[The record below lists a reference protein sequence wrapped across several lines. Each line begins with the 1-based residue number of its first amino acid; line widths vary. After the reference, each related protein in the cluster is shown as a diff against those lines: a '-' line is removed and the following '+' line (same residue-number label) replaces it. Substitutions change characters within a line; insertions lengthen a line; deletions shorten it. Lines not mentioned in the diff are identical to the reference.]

1 MLSCWK
7 PQYSVLKCV
16 APLYE
21 KQKALFPPLVVWIA
35 LICSGI
41 STRCHGIKGSPARQ
55 KRLPFWPSIEF
66 WSSCSFLSS
75 EQIKHSQ
82 TCWME
87 WEKQFDFSE
96 RSYKQNWDGHLPL
109 SLSGWHL
116 PLFAEL
122 FFFSVGVVGM
132 NLHTSRLALSP
143 SPVPLLLLLFS
154 KKKVFIFP
162 FSFWSLYFRKG
173 KSYSLWS
180 FYFFSKILTPF
191 VCIIQ
196 WVFGLLYLQLN
207 LSWENRFTFL
217 EKPGGVYQ
225 SECSHMPACI
235 DNSLYSWQRQ
245 SASTWF
251 IGLNL

>member
-1 MLSCWK
+1 MLSCWE

-122 FFFSVGVVGM
+122 FFF
-132 NLHTSRLALSP
+132 LWEWWEWTFTPAD
-143 SPVPLLLLLFS
+143 LLFPPALYLCCS
-154 KKKVFIFP
+154 FCSARKRFLFFP
-162 FSFWSLYFRKG
+162 S
-173 KSYSLWS
+173 
-180 FYFFSKILTPF
+180 
-191 VCIIQ
+191 
-196 WVFGLLYLQLN
+196 VFGVYISGKAKAIAYGAFTSLAR
-207 LSWENRFTFL
+207 SWHHLFVSYNECL
-217 EKPGGVYQ
+217 VY
-225 SECSHMPACI
+225 CI
-235 DNSLYSWQRQ
+235 CNSICLGK
-245 SASTWF
+245 T
-251 IGLNL
+251 GLHF

>member
-1 MLSCWK
+1 MSWYKRKPSQAKEIAILTFYWILELLLIFVFWTNQALTNMLNGVGKTVWLFWKKLQTELRWPLATFPIRVTPTTICW
-7 PQYSVLKCV
+7 
-16 APLYE
+16 A
-21 KQKALFPPLVVWIA
+21 
-35 LICSGI
+35 
-41 STRCHGIKGSPARQ
+41 
-55 KRLPFWPSIEF
+55 
-66 WSSCSFLSS
+66 
-75 EQIKHSQ
+75 
-82 TCWME
+82 
-87 WEKQFDFSE
+87 
-96 RSYKQNWDGHLPL
+96 
-109 SLSGWHL
+109 
-116 PLFAEL
+116 
-122 FFFSVGVVGM
+122 FFF
-132 NLHTSRLALSP
+132 LSP